1 MNQVKIY
8 NFADIANLLKD
19 CGIAVQSFRGLTN
32 YNVAQHSHDILEM
45 LFIKQGHVK
54 QRLEQREAIICQGC
68 LTIINYGQ
76 SHNLYI
82 GDEPADLINIYVD
95 FSRANF
101 NGIDESLKAKLREV
115 LPLHPAFGHK
125 LNKVIQLQIEQTDEF
140 INALEAIELEQN
152 RRGTGYETIIKA
164 YFNIAMSL
172 ISRSAQKYG
181 TLNPDIQDS
190 SYYRMEKLFQFIDE
204 NLDKPLDLELLA
216 GHIGLS
222 RHYLCREFKRATSK
236 TPMRYITQRRVEKA
250 MFELR
255 STDKKIIDIALDA
268 GFNDYSNFTRC
279 FRQTA
284 GSSPRQYRRE
294 CKQV

>member
-1 MNQVKIY
+1 MEQVNIY
-8 NFADIANLLKD
+8 NFADIARHLEN
-19 CGIAVQSFRGLTN
+19 CGIAVQSFRGLAN
-32 YNVAQHSHDILEM
+32 YNVAQHRHDILEM
-45 LFIKQGHVK
+45 LFIKQGQAN
-54 QRLEQREAIICQGC
+54 QRLEQSETILSRGC

-82 GDEPADLINIYVD
+82 GSEQADLINIYVD
-95 FSRANF
+95 FSKANF
-101 NGIDESLKAKLREV
+101 NGIDENLKTKLREI

-125 LNKVIQLQIEQTDEF
+125 LNKVIQLQVEQSDEF
-140 INALEAIELEQN
+140 IHILEAIESEQN
-152 RRGTGYETIIKA
+152 LRREGYETIIKA
-164 YFNIAMSL
+164 YFSIALSI
-172 ISRSAQKYG
+172 ISRSAQKFG

-204 NLDKPLDLELLA
+204 NLDKPLDLGLLA

-236 TPMRYITQRRVEKA
+236 TLMRYITQRRIEKA

-284 GSSPRQYRRE
+284 GSSPRLYRKKFRPA
-294 CKQV
+294 